1 MSRNYEQPIPAAW
14 RKAVVKVLRSGDK
27 TRILSTVESKNDW
40 ESTFPES
47 WWHDRPEAMARALDV
62 DGIVGKH
69 VTDME
74 PPCEA
79 YAFWFHYE
87 KRQMYGKIGL
97 LPNGDVVIIF
107 SSHVPRKG
115 KKL

>member
-1 MSRNYEQPIPAAW
+1 MSRNDEQPIPTAW
-14 RKAVVKVLRSGDK
+14 RKAVVRVLRCGDSD
-27 TRILSTVESKNDW
+27 RILSTEESKNDW
-40 ESTFPES
+40 ASTFTES
-47 WWHDRPEAMARALDV
+47 WWYERLEAMARALDI
-62 DGIVGKH
+62 DGIIGKH
-69 VTDME
+69 ITDMD
-74 PPCEA
+74 PPCDA